1 MSKEIESGT
10 NIIEGFKNFKRYI
23 DQVEPDT
30 FSGVTDNISK
40 TKEKLFNISD
50 NKKNNANGN
59 NKAGSIFKNSNV
71 TAENNNNNNNFD
83 FSAGGFKPDVTNLG
97 SYNPNVNIAANLKK
111 GNFYT
116 NIEGDASLKQG
127 VDYNLEAGYKGDKFS
142 AKIDP
147 NDIQAKYKG
156 NNFNAGIDT
165 KGIHAG
171 TQVLD
176 DKVDVNLSKRFNGNT
191 NVSAGYTGDNVSARV
206 DTRGIEIGKTFGDK
220 DNNININLGQSFDGD
235 TDVNIEGIKQL
246 NKYLKAKGFANTSGN
261 YGASLGFDIP
271 L

>member
-1 MSKEIESGT
+1 MRKDIESGT
-10 NIIEGFKNFKRYI
+10 NIIEGFKKFKRYT
-23 DQVEPDT
+23 DQIEPDT

-50 NKKNNANGN
+50 NKKNSANGN
-59 NKAGSIFKNSNV
+59 NKGIFKNSNV
-71 TAENNNNNNNFD
+71 ATENNNNNNNNFD
-83 FSAGGFKPDVTNLG
+83 FSAGGFKPDVTNLR
-97 SYNPNVNIAANLKK
+97 SYNPNVDIAANLKK

-116 NIEGDASLKQG
+116 NIEGSASLKEG
-127 VDYNLEAGYKGDKFS
+127 ADYNLEAGYKGDKFT

-147 NDIQAKYKG
+147 KDIQAKYKG
-156 NNFNAGIDT
+156 DNFNAGIDT

-171 TQVLD
+171 TQLLN
-176 DKVDVNLSKRFNGNT
+176 DKVDVNLSKRFNGDT

-206 DTRGIEIGKTFGDK
+206 DTKGIEIGKTFGDN
-220 DNNININLGQSFDGD
+220 DSNININLGQSFDGD
-235 TDVNIEGIKQL
+235 TNVNIEGIKQL

>member
-1 MSKEIESGT
+1 MRKDIESGT
-10 NIIEGFKNFKRYI
+10 NIIEGFKKFKRYT
-23 DQVEPDT
+23 DQIEPDT

-50 NKKNNANGN
+50 NKKNSANGN
-59 NKAGSIFKNSNV
+59 NKGIFKNSNV
-71 TAENNNNNNNFD
+71 ATENNNNNNNNNFD
-83 FSAGGFKPDVTNLG
+83 FSAGGFKPDVTNLR
-97 SYNPNVNIAANLKK
+97 SYNPNVDIAANLKK

-116 NIEGDASLKQG
+116 NIEGSASLKEG
-127 VDYNLEAGYKGDKFS
+127 ADYNLEAGYKGDKFT

-147 NDIQAKYKG
+147 KDIQAKYKG
-156 NNFNAGIDT
+156 DNFNAGIDT

-171 TQVLD
+171 TQLLN
-176 DKVDVNLSKRFNGNT
+176 DKVDVNLSKRFNGDT

-206 DTRGIEIGKTFGDK
+206 DTKGIEIGKTFGDN
-220 DNNININLGQSFDGD
+220 DSNININLGQSFDGD
-235 TDVNIEGIKQL
+235 TNVNIEGIKQL